1 MKVAIPR
8 VGGSIAPRFEHSA
21 KITIYTIRDRKV
33 VESTDISLQ
42 SQEALDRVRLLRDQG
57 VATLIC
63 GGIERATESIL
74 IASGINTITW
84 VNGSVDEL
92 LALFVKGRL
101 VSSSSDQPPPNKI

>member
-8 VGGSIAPRFEHSA
+8 VGDHIAPRFEHSA
-21 KITIYTIRDRKV
+21 TITIYTIRDRKV
-33 VESTDISLQ
+33 FESTDISLQ

-74 IASGINTITW
+74 IASGIDTVTW
-84 VNGSVDEL
+84 VNGSVEEL

-101 VSSSSDQPPPNKI
+101 VSNSSG